1 MNPLKKLLR
10 QTAIYGLSSIV
21 GRLINYFLVPLY
33 TRIFLPQEYGIVTE
47 LYAYASFLMI
57 LCTFGM
63 ETTFFRFSES
73 DHDKERVYATSLVPV
88 AVMNLLFIAFG
99 IMGAPFF
106 SERLHYNNHPEYI
119 GYFVLIVGLDAIAS
133 IPFARL
139 RQQHK
144 ALKFAA
150 VKLANIL
157 INIFCNFFFLLLC
170 PYLIR
175 HGYHLPHQLYTPSG
189 GVGYVFLSN
198 MIASAITLV
207 ILYRD
212 VIAVKFE
219 FDGALF
225 KEMLWYTMPL
235 LLAGMAG
242 MVNETLD
249 RILLRFLLVP
259 PPGAGDAG
267 RYVMSQIGIYGANY
281 KVSILMTLFIQ
292 TFRYAAEP
300 FLFWHAKE
308 RGSREIFSKVMTYFV
323 LFGLAIFL
331 GVMLNIDI
339 IKHFVGAK
347 FYPGIGI
354 VPVLL
359 LANLFLGIIFN
370 LSIWYKLNN
379 MTRYGA
385 YITIFGAIVTI
396 GSNIVL
402 IPRLGYAGAAWA
414 TFICYFLMML
424 VSYFWGQKYFHVEY
438 QVGKLAAYFG
448 FAMALFFIG
457 KAWPF
462 HGRLQLL
469 ANELLY
475 AVFLGVVFYRENLSR
490 LLVRKGREAGEPG
503 GV

>member
-1 MNPLKKLLR
+1 MNPLKKLVR

-73 DHDKERVYATSLVPV
+73 DHEKDTVYSTALISVIFL
-88 AVMNLLFIAFG
+88 NLAFIAGG
-99 IMGAPFF
+99 ILSSSFVTG
-106 SERLHYNNHPEYI
+106 RLHYSNHTEYI
-119 GYFVLIVGLDAIAS
+119 VYFVLIVGLDAIVS

-139 RQQHK
+139 RQQNQ
-144 ALKFAA
+144 ALKFAT
-150 VKLANIL
+150 VKLLNIF

-170 PYLIR
+170 PYLVK
-175 HGYHLPHQLYTPSG
+175 HGYDLPRPLYHPGG

-198 MIASAITLV
+198 MIASALTLL

-212 VIAVKFE
+212 VIRVRLA
-219 FDGALF
+219 FDRRLF
-225 KEMLWYTMPL
+225 REMLWYALPL
-235 LLAGMAG
+235 LLAGMSG

-249 RILLRFLLVP
+249 RILLRYLIVVP
-259 PPGAGDAG
+259 AGTGNPAAH
-267 RYVMSQIGIYGANY
+267 VMSQIGIYGANY
-281 KVSILMTLFIQ
+281 KVAILMTLFIQ

-300 FLFWHAKE
+300 FFFAHAKE
-308 RGSREIFSKVMTYFV
+308 QDSREIYSQVMTYFI

-339 IKHFVGAK
+339 IKHFIGAK

-354 VPVLL
+354 VPILL
-359 LANLFLGIIFN
+359 LANLFLGVIFN

-379 MTRYGA
+379 RTKYGA
-385 YITIFGAIVTI
+385 YITTFGAVVTI
-396 GSNIVL
+396 VANIVL
-402 IPRLGYAGAAWA
+402 IPRIGYAGAAWA
-414 TFICYFLMML
+414 TLICYFLMML
-424 VSYFWGQKYFHVEY
+424 LSYFWGQKYFYVDYELSKI
-438 QVGKLAAYFG
+438 GGYFA
-448 FAMALFFIG
+448 FAMAIFFLS

-462 HGRLQLL
+462 QGRWPIFA
-469 ANELLY
+469 ANSTLFLS
-475 AVFLGVVFYRENLSR
+475 FLGMVAYKENLSR
-490 LLVRKGREAGEPG
+490 LWLSKTAKG
-503 GV
+503 

>member
-1 MNPLKKLLR
+1 MNPLKKLVR

-73 DHDKERVYATSLVPV
+73 DHEKDAVYSTSLISVIIL
-88 AVMNLLFIAFG
+88 NLAFILAG
-99 IMGAPFF
+99 VF
-106 SERLHYNNHPEYI
+106 SSSFVTGRLHYNNHTEYI
-119 GYFVLIVGLDAIAS
+119 IYFVLIVGLDAMVS

-139 RQQHK
+139 RQQNQ
-144 ALKFAA
+144 ALKFAV
-150 VKLANIL
+150 VKLANIM

-175 HGYHLPHQLYTPSG
+175 HGYDLPRVLYHPSG

-198 MIASAITLV
+198 MIASAITLL
-207 ILYRD
+207 ILCRD
-212 VIAVKFE
+212 AVRVKLTFE
-219 FDGALF
+219 RRLF
-225 KEMLWYTMPL
+225 LEMLCYSLPL
-235 LLAGMAG
+235 LLAGMSG

-249 RILLRFLLVP
+249 RILLRYLIVVP
-259 PPGAGDAG
+259 AGTADAG
-267 RYVMSQIGIYGANY
+267 AYVMSQIGIYGANY
-281 KVSILMTLFIQ
+281 KVAILMTLFIQ

-300 FLFWHAKE
+300 FFFAHAKE
-308 RGSREIFSKVMTYFV
+308 RDSREIYSQVMTYFI

-339 IKHFVGAK
+339 IKHFVGRK

-354 VPVLL
+354 VPILL

-379 MTRYGA
+379 MTKYGA
-385 YITIFGAIVTI
+385 YIATFGALVTI
-396 GSNIVL
+396 TSNLVL
-402 IPRLGYAGAAWA
+402 IPKIGYAGAAWA
-414 TFICYFLMML
+414 TLICYFLMML
-424 VSYFWGQKYFHVEY
+424 LSYFWGQKYFYVEY
-438 QVGKLAAYFG
+438 EIPKIVGYFT
-448 FAMALFFIG
+448 FAMALFFLS

-462 HGRLQLL
+462 HGRWQLF
-469 ANELLY
+469 AGNGTLY
-475 AVFLGVVFYRENLSR
+475 LIFIGIVAYKENLSR
-490 LLVRKGREAGEPG
+490 LLLRKAG
-503 GV
+503 

>member
-1 MNPLKKLLR
+1 MNPLKKLAK

-21 GRLINYFLVPLY
+21 GRLINYLLVPLY
-33 TRIFLPQEYGIVTE
+33 TRIFLPQEYGVVTE

-73 DHDKERVYATSLVPV
+73 DHDKETVYSTSLLPV
-88 AVMNLLFIAFG
+88 TLVNLAFMALG
-99 IMGAPFF
+99 IFGASLF

-119 GYFVLIVGLDAIAS
+119 VCFVLIIGLDAIAS

-144 ALKFAA
+144 ALKFAV
-150 VKLANIL
+150 VKLSNIL

-170 PYLIR
+170 PYLVR
-175 HGYHLPHQLYTPSG
+175 HGYHLPSVLYHPSA

-198 MIASAITLV
+198 MLASAITLL

-212 VIAVKFE
+212 LFAVKFV
-219 FDGALF
+219 FDRRLF
-225 KEMLWYTMPL
+225 KEMLWYALPL

-249 RILLRFLLVP
+249 RILLRFLLVI
-259 PPGAGDAG
+259 PPGTADANG
-267 RYVMSQIGIYGANY
+267 YVMSQIGIYGANY

-300 FLFWHAKE
+300 FFFSHAKE
-308 RGSREIFSKVMTYFV
+308 QQSREIFSQVMTYFV
-323 LFGLAIFL
+323 LFGLSIFL

-339 IKHFVGAK
+339 IKHFIGAR
-347 FYPGIGI
+347 FYAGIGI

-359 LANLFLGIIFN
+359 LANLFLGMIFN

-379 MTRYGA
+379 MTKYGA
-385 YITIFGAIVTI
+385 YLTIFGAVVTI
-396 GSNIVL
+396 AANVVL
-402 IPRLGYAGAAWA
+402 IPLMGYAGAAWA

-424 VSYFWGQKYFHVEY
+424 LSYFWGQKYFHIEY
-438 QVGKLAAYFG
+438 EVTKLVGYFAL
-448 FAMALFFIG
+448 AMAIFFVS
-457 KAWPF
+457 KSLPF
-462 HGRLQLL
+462 HTPLL
-469 ANELLY
+469 TFSANSALY
-475 AVFLGVVFYRENLSR
+475 AIFLGTIFVREDLSR
-490 LLVRKGREAGEPG
+490 MLVRKPRAIA
-503 GV
+503 

>member
-1 MNPLKKLLR
+1 MNPLKKLVR

-73 DHDKERVYATSLVPV
+73 DHEKDTVYSTCLIPVIVLNLV
-88 AVMNLLFIAFG
+88 FITAG
-99 IMGAPFF
+99 IFSSSFF
-106 SERLHYNNHPEYI
+106 TGRLHYNNHSEYI
-119 GYFVLIVGLDAIAS
+119 IYFVLIVGLDAIVS

-139 RQQHK
+139 RQQNK
-144 ALKFAA
+144 ALKFAT
-150 VKLANIL
+150 VKLGNIL

-170 PYLIR
+170 PYLVR
-175 HGYHLPHQLYTPSG
+175 HGYDVPHALYHPSG

-198 MIASAITLV
+198 MIASAATLL

-212 VIAVKFE
+212 VLGVKLT
-219 FDGALF
+219 FDRRLF
-225 KEMLWYTMPL
+225 NEMLWYTLPL
-235 LLAGMAG
+235 LLAGMSG

-249 RILLRFLLVP
+249 RILLRYLIVVP
-259 PPGAGDAG
+259 AGIANPAA
-267 RYVMSQIGIYGANY
+267 YVMSQIGIYGANY
-281 KVSILMTLFIQ
+281 KVAILMTLFIQ

-300 FLFWHAKE
+300 FFFAHARE
-308 RGSREIFSKVMTYFV
+308 QDSREIYSQVMTYFI

-331 GVMLNIDI
+331 GVMLYIDI

-354 VPVLL
+354 VPILL
-359 LANLFLGIIFN
+359 LANLFLGVIFN

-385 YITIFGAIVTI
+385 YITTFGALVTI
-396 GSNIVL
+396 ASNIVL
-402 IPRLGYAGAAWA
+402 IPALGYAGAAWA

-424 VSYFWGQKYFHVEY
+424 LSYFWGQKYFHVDY
-438 QVGKLAAYFG
+438 DIPKIVRYFS
-448 FAMALFFIG
+448 FALALFFLS

-462 HGRLQLL
+462 HSPLL
-469 ANELLY
+469 LFAANSTLY
-475 AVFLGVVFYRENLSR
+475 AFFLSVVIYKENLSR
-490 LLVRKGREAGEPG
+490 LLVRKAGRA
-503 GV
+503 

>member
-1 MNPLKKLLR
+1 MNPLKKLLK
-10 QTAIYGLSSIV
+10 QTATYGLSSIV

-57 LCTFGM
+57 ICTFGM
-63 ETTFFRFSES
+63 ETTFFRYSAS
-73 DHDKERVYATSLVPV
+73 DKEKDTVYSTCLIPV
-88 AVMNLLFIAFG
+88 VVLNLAFIAAG
-99 IMGAPFF
+99 IF
-106 SERLHYNNHPEYI
+106 SASYFTGLLHYSHHSEYLT
-119 GYFVLIVGLDAIAS
+119 YFVLIVGLDAIVS

-139 RQQHK
+139 RQQNQ
-144 ALKFAA
+144 ALKFAGI
-150 VKLANIL
+150 KFANIL

-175 HGYHLPHQLYTPSG
+175 HGYDLPRALYNPSG

-198 MIASAITLV
+198 MIASAATLL

-212 VIAVKFE
+212 VIRVRLN
-219 FDGALF
+219 FDWGLF
-225 KEMLWYTMPL
+225 KEMLWYTLPL
-235 LLAGMAG
+235 LLAGMCG

-249 RILLRFLLVP
+249 RILLRYLIVVP
-259 PPGAGDAG
+259 AGIADAG
-267 RYVMSQIGIYGANY
+267 AYVMTQIGIYGANY

-300 FLFWHAKE
+300 FFFAHAKE
-308 RGSREIFSKVMTYFV
+308 QDSREIYSQVMTYFV

-331 GVMLNIDI
+331 GVMLYINL
-339 IKHFVGAK
+339 IKHFVGAR

-359 LANLFLGIIFN
+359 LANLFLGVIFN

-385 YITIFGAIVTI
+385 YLTMFGAVVTI
-396 GSNIVL
+396 AANLVL
-402 IPRLGYAGAAWA
+402 IPRVGYAGAAWA

-424 VSYFWGQKYFHVEY
+424 LSYFWGQKYFYVNYEISKIT
-438 QVGKLAAYFG
+438 GYFV
-448 FAMALFFIG
+448 FAMALFGIS
-457 KAWPF
+457 KVWPF
-462 HGRLQLL
+462 HTLPLLL
-469 ANELLY
+469 AANSMLYLTFLL
-475 AVFLGVVFYRENLSR
+475 VVAYKENLSR
-490 LLVRKGREAGEPG
+490 LFISKAAKA
-503 GV
+503 

>member
-1 MNPLKKLLR
+1 MNPLKKLAR

-57 LCTFGM
+57 FCTFGM

-73 DHDKERVYATSLVPV
+73 DHDKDTVYSTSLLPV
-88 AVMNLLFIAFG
+88 IALNAVFIALG
-99 IMGAPFF
+99 VLGSSYF
-106 SERLHYNNHPEYI
+106 SDTLHYNNHPEYI
-119 GYFVLIVGLDAIAS
+119 VYFVLIVGLDAIAS

-144 ALKFAA
+144 ALKFATL
-150 VKLANIL
+150 KLVNIL
-157 INIFCNFFFLLLC
+157 INIVCNFFFLLLC
-170 PYLIR
+170 PYLVR
-175 HGYHLPHQLYTPSG
+175 HGYQLPSVIYHPSG

-198 MIASAITLV
+198 MIASAVTLV
-207 ILYRD
+207 ILYSDITSVRLS
-212 VIAVKFE
+212 
-219 FDGALF
+219 FDRRLF
-225 KEMLWYTMPL
+225 KEMFWYTLPL
-235 LLAGMAG
+235 LFAGMAG

-249 RILLRFLLVP
+249 RILLRFLVVVP
-259 PPGAGDAG
+259 QGAGDAAK
-267 RYVMSQIGIYGANY
+267 YVMAQIGIYGANY

-300 FLFWHAKE
+300 FFFGHAKE
-308 RGSREIFSKVMTYFV
+308 KGSREIFSQVMTYFV

-339 IKHFVGAK
+339 IKHFIGRK

-354 VPVLL
+354 VPILL

-385 YITIFGAIVTI
+385 YITIFGALVTI
-396 GSNIVL
+396 VSNVVL
-402 IPRLGYAGAAWA
+402 IPIMGYTGAAWA

-424 VSYFWGQKYFHVEY
+424 LSYFWGQKYYYVEY
-438 QVGKLAAYFG
+438 EVRKLVGYFA
-448 FAMALFFIG
+448 FAMGIFFISRL
-457 KAWPF
+457 WPF
-462 HGRLQLL
+462 HGTLL
-469 ANELLY
+469 TLAANWGLY
-475 AVFLGVVFYRENLSR
+475 AIFLGVVCYRENLSR
-490 LLVRKGREAGEPG
+490 LLVRRTGEAG
-503 GV
+503 